1 MTSDI
6 ETMEVASM
14 HGKLKRHIILEV
26 GKEYIIQP
34 LNPRST
40 KNRDRRCLLLGF
52 VPVSQYEPDYI
63 KAKIRYLDNNKVG
76 RAELTDLAPVP

>member
-1 MTSDI
+1 MESDI
-6 ETMEVASM
+6 ETMEVASAY
-14 HGKLKRHIILEV
+14 GKARRRVILEV

-40 KNRDRRCLLLGF
+40 KNRDRKCILLGF
-52 VPVSQYEPDYI
+52 VAVSEYEPDYI

-76 RAELTDLAPVP
+76 RAEITDLAIT

>member
-6 ETMEVASM
+6 KTMEVVSM
-14 HGKLKRHIILEV
+14 HGKTRRQVVLEV
-26 GKEYIIQP
+26 GKEYVIQP

-40 KNRDRRCLLLGF
+40 KNRNRKCILLGF
-52 VPVSQYEPDYI
+52 VAVSEHEPDYI

-76 RAELTDLAPVP
+76 RAEITVLATT